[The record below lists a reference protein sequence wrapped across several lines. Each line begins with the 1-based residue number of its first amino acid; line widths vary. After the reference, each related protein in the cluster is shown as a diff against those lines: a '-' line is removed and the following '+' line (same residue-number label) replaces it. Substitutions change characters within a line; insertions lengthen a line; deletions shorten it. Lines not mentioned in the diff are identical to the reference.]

1 MSQTDPISDLLTRVR
16 NGSRAGK
23 AQVDAP
29 ASRMGSALMEC
40 LKQEGYIQNW
50 RLMAEGSPQGI
61 LRIYLKYT
69 KSRKPIL
76 RQIKR
81 VSRPGLRIYAGKDK
95 LPKILSGIGT
105 SILTTPK
112 GILTDAQARA
122 QGIGGEVI
130 CHVW

>member
-1 MSQTDPISDLLTRVR
+1 MSQTDPIGDLLTRVR

-23 AQVDAP
+23 AQVDVP
-29 ASRMGSALMEC
+29 ASKIGSALMEC

-50 RLMAEGSPQGI
+50 RLMAEGNPQGI

-69 KSRKPIL
+69 KARKPIL

-81 VSRPGLRIYAGKDK
+81 ISRPGLRIYTSKDRI
-95 LPKILSGIGT
+95 PKIYSGIGT
-105 SILTTPK
+105 AILTTPK

-122 QGIGGEVI
+122 QGVGGEVI